1 MLNDVGM
8 YMSHAVIHLIR
19 TLLLLLLLLLL
30 HLSSTQVPAQLCLI
44 GKRDPR
50 RNPNRGQ

>member
-1 MLNDVGM
+1 MM
-8 YMSHAVIHLIR
+8 YVYESCSYSSHPHPPI
-19 TLLLLLLLLLL
+19 LLLLLLLL